1 MLATT
6 LASART
12 VFSSTALTVS
22 AESSVKIMIEVSG
35 RQVASGAG
43 AMKDLATSYSPSLAA
58 PARRKPCTI
67 CSVLEPAA
75 GGHDRAEQPVRLRPL
90 AELLGGHPAA

>member
-6 LASART
+6 FASART

-58 PARRKPCTI
+58 PARRKP
-67 CSVLEPAA
+67 L
-75 GGHDRAEQPVRLRPL
+75 HDLLSARASGWTGEQHPHGVTLRCAHLQARLDR
-90 AELLGGHPAA
+90 